1 MRRLKT
7 CRQVIANLPDKMESV
22 SFCPLGKK
30 QIARYQKTVDNLASL
45 AEAATAGQKRKPPP
59 GPEMPGRRPGRKIL
73 RPSKIRNA
81 PRAGKSRLCVNARG

>member
-45 AEAATAGQKRKPPP
+45 AEAAPPAKN
-59 GPEMPGRRPGRKIL
+59 ESRRPGQRC
-73 RPSKIRNA
+73 PA
-81 PRAGKSRLCVNARG
+81 GGRAGKAFGLQKSGTPQGPGNHGSA

>member
-7 CRQVIANLPDKMESV
+7 CRQVIADLPDKMESV

-45 AEAATAGQKRKPPP
+45 AEAAPPAKN
-59 GPEMPGRRPGRKIL
+59 ESRRPGRKSL

-81 PRAGKSRLCVNARG
+81 PRAGKSRLCVNAWR